1 MHKHLIEEAS
11 TVSAKFENL
20 FDAGVELGSL
30 LREQHPELLT
40 DALIAC
46 IMPNGV
52 PVALGIESVIG
63 ARHLFG
69 IPLTRTVETAVFDP
83 DFRSNFDG
91 SLVKGE
97 RVILVDDGV
106 ETGTAATLCGQWLK
120 SLGVAD
126 LVLAVPV
133 CPRTA
138 MNQLQFLF
146 ANIVSVQSPFG
157 ARSLAWHY
165 TDFDVID
172 LESAVALLEQRSKA
186 MGA

>member
-1 MHKHLIEEAS
+1 MHKHLIEEAF

-20 FDAGVELGSL
+20 FDAGIELGSL
-30 LREQHPELLT
+30 LREQHSELIT

-46 IMPNGV
+46 VMPNGV
-52 PVALGIESVIG
+52 PVALGIESVVG
-63 ARHLFG
+63 ARELFG
-69 IPLTRTVETAVFDP
+69 IPLTRTSETVVLDSDFLATFDE
-83 DFRSNFDG
+83 N
-91 SLVKGE
+91 LVKGK

-106 ETGTAATLCGQWLK
+106 ETGTAATICGQWLR
-120 SLGVAD
+120 SLEVAE

-146 ANIVSVQSPFG
+146 ADIVSVQSPLG

-172 LESAVALLEQRSKA
+172 GEAALALLEQRSKA

>member
-1 MHKHLIEEAS
+1 LTEEES

-20 FDAGVELGSL
+20 FDAGIELGSL
-30 LREQHPELLT
+30 LREQHSDLIT

-46 IMPNGV
+46 VLPNGV
-52 PVALGIESVIG
+52 PVALGIESVVG
-63 ARHLFG
+63 VHDLFG
-69 IPLTRTVETAVFDP
+69 IPLTRTGETVVLDTDFLATFDE
-83 DFRSNFDG
+83 
-91 SLVKGE
+91 SLVHGK

-106 ETGTAATLCGQWLK
+106 ETGTAAMMCGQWLK
-120 SLGVAD
+120 SLVIAE

-146 ANIVSVQSPFG
+146 TNIVSVQSPLG
-157 ARSLAWHY
+157 ARSLTWHY

-172 LESAVALLEQRSKA
+172 LQAALALLDQRSKA
-186 MGA
+186 LGT

>member
-1 MHKHLIEEAS
+1 M
-11 TVSAKFENL
+11 SAKFENL
-20 FDAGVELGSL
+20 FDAGIELGSL
-30 LREQHPELLT
+30 LREQHSELIT

-46 IMPNGV
+46 VLPNGV
-52 PVALGIESVIG
+52 PVALGIESVVG
-63 ARHLFG
+63 ARELFS
-69 IPLTRTVETAVFDP
+69 IQLSRTGETVVLDP
-83 DFRSNFDG
+83 DFLATFG
-91 SLVKGE
+91 EKLVNGK

-106 ETGTAATLCGQWLK
+106 ETGTAATICGQWLR
-120 SLGVAD
+120 SLKVAE

-146 ANIVSVQSPFG
+146 TNIVSVQSPLG

-172 LESAVALLEQRSKA
+172 REAALALLEQRSKA
-186 MGA
+186 LGA

>member
-1 MHKHLIEEAS
+1 MHKHLIEEVS

-20 FDAGVELGSL
+20 FDAGIELGSL
-30 LREQHPELLT
+30 LREQHSELIT
-40 DALIAC
+40 DVLIAC
-46 IMPNGV
+46 VMPNGV
-52 PVALGIESVIG
+52 PVALGIESVVG
-63 ARHLFG
+63 ARELFG
-69 IPLTRTVETAVFDP
+69 IQLTRTGETVVLDP
-83 DFRSNFDG
+83 DFLSSFDEN
-91 SLVKGE
+91 LVNGK

-106 ETGTAATLCGQWLK
+106 ETGTAATICSQWLR
-120 SLGVAD
+120 SLEVAE

-146 ANIVSVQSPFG
+146 TGIVSVQSPLG

-172 LESAVALLEQRSKA
+172 LESALALLDQRSKA

>member
-1 MHKHLIEEAS
+1 M
-11 TVSAKFENL
+11 SAKFENL

-30 LREQHPELLT
+30 LREQHLDLIA
-40 DALIAC
+40 DVLIAC

-52 PVALGIESVIG
+52 PVALGIESVVG
-63 ARHLFG
+63 ARDLFG
-69 IPLTRTVETAVFDP
+69 IQLTRTGETAELDP
-83 DFRSNFDG
+83 DFRSNFDEN
-91 SLVKGE
+91 LVKGR

-106 ETGTAATLCGQWLK
+106 ETGTAATICGQWLR
-120 SLGVAD
+120 SLGVVD

-146 ANIVSVQSPFG
+146 ANMVSVQSPFG

-172 LESAVALLEQRSKA
+172 LESAAALLKQRSKA

>member
-1 MHKHLIEEAS
+1 M
-11 TVSAKFENL
+11 SAKFENL
-20 FDAGVELGSL
+20 FDAGIELGSL
-30 LREQHPELLT
+30 LQEQHSDLIS

-46 IMPNGV
+46 VMPNGV
-52 PVALGIESVIG
+52 PVALGIESVTG
-63 ARHLFG
+63 ARELFG
-69 IPLTRTVETAVFDP
+69 IHLSRTSESAELDQQFVE
-83 DFRSNFDG
+83 NFDAG
-91 SLVKGE
+91 KVVGR
-97 RVILVDDGV
+97 RVIVVDDGV
-106 ETGTAATLCGQWLK
+106 ETGTASLLCGQWLRT
-120 SLGVAD
+120 LGVSD

-146 ANIVSVQSPFG
+146 PTIVSVQSPLG

-172 LESAVALLEQRSKA
+172 LDSAIALLEQRSKA

>member
-1 MHKHLIEEAS
+1 M
-11 TVSAKFENL
+11 SAKFENL

-30 LREQHPELLT
+30 LREQHPDLIA

-52 PVALGIESVIG
+52 PVALGIESVVG
-63 ARHLFG
+63 ARDLFG
-69 IPLTRTVETAVFDP
+69 IPLTRTGETAELDP
-83 DFRSNFDG
+83 DFRSSFDE
-91 SLVKGE
+91 SLVSDK

-106 ETGTAATLCGQWLK
+106 ETGTAATMCGQWLR
-120 SLGVAD
+120 SLEVAE

-146 ANIVSVQSPFG
+146 TDIVSVQSPLG

-172 LESAVALLEQRSKA
+172 LQAAQALLDQRSKA

>member
-1 MHKHLIEEAS
+1 M
-11 TVSAKFENL
+11 SAKFGNL

-30 LREQHPELLT
+30 LREQHSDLIT

-46 IMPNGV
+46 VMPNGV
-52 PVALGIESVIG
+52 PVALGIESVVG
-63 ARHLFG
+63 ARELFG
-69 IPLTRTVETAVFDP
+69 IPVSRTGETAELDP
-83 DFRSNFDG
+83 DFRSSFNE
-91 SLVKGE
+91 SLVNGK

-106 ETGTAATLCGQWLK
+106 ETGTAATICGQWLK

-126 LVLAVPV
+126 LMLAVPV

-165 TDFDVID
+165 SDFDVID
-172 LESAVALLEQRSKA
+172 LQGALALLDQRSKA
-186 MGA
+186 MGD

>member
-1 MHKHLIEEAS
+1 MHKHLIEEVS

-20 FDAGVELGSL
+20 FDAGIELGSL
-30 LREQHPELLT
+30 LREQHSELIT
-40 DALIAC
+40 DVLIAC
-46 IMPNGV
+46 VMPNGV
-52 PVALGIESVIG
+52 PVALGIESVVG
-63 ARHLFG
+63 ARELFG
-69 IPLTRTVETAVFDP
+69 IQLTRTGETVVLDP
-83 DFRSNFDG
+83 DFLSSFDEN
-91 SLVKGE
+91 LVNGK

-106 ETGTAATLCGQWLK
+106 ETGTAATICGQWLR
-120 SLGVAD
+120 SLEVAE

-146 ANIVSVQSPFG
+146 TGIVSVQSPLG

-172 LESAVALLEQRSKA
+172 LESALALLDQRSKA

>member
-1 MHKHLIEEAS
+1 MS
-11 TVSAKFENL
+11 TKFENL
-20 FDAGVELGSL
+20 FDAGIELGSL
-30 LREQHPELLT
+30 LSEKHPNLIA

-52 PVALGIESVIG
+52 PVALGVESVVG
-63 ARHLFG
+63 TRELFG
-69 IPLTRTVETAVFDP
+69 IQLIRTSETVVLDADFTSDFD
-83 DFRSNFDG
+83 R
-91 SLVKGE
+91 SLVKGK

-106 ETGTAATLCGQWLK
+106 ETGAAATIVGQWLR
-120 SLGVAD
+120 SLEVAE
-126 LVLAVPV
+126 LVLTVPV

-146 ANIVSVQSPFG
+146 ANIISVQAPLG

-172 LESAVALLEQRSKA
+172 ADSANALLDQRSKA